1 MKKALFLD
9 RDGTLIYEPPTDYQ
23 IDTLEKLEFM
33 SGVFRNLY
41 HIRQNS
47 EFEMVIVTNQDGLGT
62 SAYPQEAWDLV
73 QGKMLTCFENE
84 DITFDDIVID
94 TSLPEEY
101 KPTRKPGTEL
111 LKKYMTG
118 DYDLSESF
126 VIGDRLTDL
135 ELAKNLGCKG
145 ILYAS
150 YARISEVENA
160 GLQDVCILIS
170 NDWDEIYAFLANR
183 GRTVSVTRNTRETNI
198 NIELNLDGEGKTNI
212 STGLGFFDH
221 MLDQLGRHSG
231 CDLTVSVQGDLH
243 IDEHHTIED
252 TAIALGEAFN
262 KALANKAGVERYGFL
277 LPMDDSLARV
287 AIDFGGRPWLV
298 WDVEFHREKVG
309 DVPTEMFYHFFKS
322 FCDSARCNAN
332 ISVLGD
338 NEHHKIEAIFK
349 AFAKSI
355 KMAVRKDIFNQQLP
369 TTKGML

>member
-9 RDGTLIYEPPTDYQ
+9 RDGTLIYEPPSDYQ

-33 SGVFRNLY
+33 PGVFRNLY
-41 HIRQNS
+41 HIRKNLS
-47 EFEMVIVTNQDGLGT
+47 MEMVIVSNQDGLGT
-62 SAYPQEAWDLV
+62 DTYPEDAWELV
-73 QGKMLTCFENE
+73 QGKMLTCFRNE

-94 TSLPEEY
+94 TSLPEEH

-111 LKKYMTG
+111 LTKYLKG
-118 DYDLSESF
+118 DYNLPESY

-150 YARISEVENA
+150 YARISEVENT
-160 GLQDVCILIS
+160 GLQDVCVLIS
-170 NDWDEIYAFLANR
+170 NDWDEIYAYLSNK
-183 GRTVSVTRNTRETNI
+183 GRTVSVTRNTRETKI
-198 NIELNLDGEGKTNI
+198 NIELSLDGEGKTSI

-231 CDLTVSVQGDLH
+231 CDLSVTVQGDLH
-243 IDEHHTIED
+243 VDEHHTIED
-252 TAIALGEAFN
+252 TAIALGDAFN
-262 KALANKAGVERYGFL
+262 QALANKAGVERYGFL

-298 WDVEFHREKVG
+298 WDVEFKREKVG

-322 FCDSARCNAN
+322 FCDAARCNAN
-332 ISVLGD
+332 ISVQGD
-338 NEHHKIEAIFK
+338 NEHHKIEAVFK

-355 KMAVRKDIFNQQLP
+355 KMAVRKDIYNQQLP